1 MYKRKYINPE
11 IDLSESIIKHASGD
25 DPKASKITDT
35 SLLPKD
41 APRGSKK
48 PFIPMAA
55 LGMSLNNF
63 PSIAEWHKQAFG
75 PNTEYETYSVK
86 DELAKK
92 KYRESLPI
100 VSMPART
107 RPTSA
112 DEDDVTVIE
121 DIPAH
126 RTPESTESDSVQT
139 TSETQ
144 PEAQEASSQE
154 TPK

>member
-11 IDLSESIIKHASGD
+11 IDLSESIIKYSSGD
-25 DPKASKITDT
+25 DPKASKIPNT

-41 APRGSKK
+41 IQRGSKK

-86 DELAKK
+86 DALAKK
-92 KYRESLPI
+92 KYRESLPT
-100 VSMPART
+100 VSMAT
-107 RPTSA
+107 RPVSTATS
-112 DEDDVTVIE
+112 EDGTTVIE
-121 DIPAH
+121 ETPAH
-126 RTPESTESDSVQT
+126 TPVRTESVSAQT
-139 TSETQ
+139 TSDMQ
-144 PEAQEASSQE
+144 PEAQESSSQE